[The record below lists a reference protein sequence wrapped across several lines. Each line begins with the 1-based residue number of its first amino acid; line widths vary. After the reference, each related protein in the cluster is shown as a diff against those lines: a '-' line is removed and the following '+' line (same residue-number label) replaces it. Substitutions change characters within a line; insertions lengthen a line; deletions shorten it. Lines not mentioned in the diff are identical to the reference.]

1 MKHKIAVMLIMIMT
15 LTMFFSSFAY
25 ADKGT
30 VGIKV
35 EFDKAAY
42 VTGETATAT
51 LTLTGMD
58 SGKTL
63 RAFQTYLVFDDK
75 IIKFKS
81 AGFDEIFKDEE
92 KNAINYI
99 NLVENSNNTI
109 VAYLDY
115 PRGIIKSDG
124 TELELGKIEFIVIGD
139 ANSNIELNFVG
150 ENHKHI
156 VARPIKAEDETAM
169 DSHYNITDK
178 TKATATVKSVVA
190 GNTSA
195 KLEDGTI
202 KASIDIALPQKQA
215 AVLIAQLYDT
225 QTKLTKGTV
234 VEPIE
239 KSEISAVS
247 KKFNMEFNG
256 ISVKDNLVVR
266 YYLWESFANMKALT
280 TIPQQKIE

>member
-75 IIKFKS
+75 IIEFES
-81 AGFDEIFKDEE
+81 AEFDEKFKDEE
-92 KNAINYI
+92 NAINYI
-99 NLVENSNNTI
+99 NLVEDSTNTI

-115 PRGIIKSDG
+115 PSGIIQSVG
-124 TELELGKIEFIVIGD
+124 TEMELGKINFTVIGD
-139 ANSNIELNFVG
+139 AGSEIKLDFVG
-150 ENHKHI
+150 EAYKHI
-156 VARPIKAEDETAM
+156 VARPIMTEDETAM
-169 DSHYNITDK
+169 DSHYKITDK

-195 KLEDGTI
+195 KLEGNKV
-202 KASIDIALPQKQA
+202 KASIDIALPKSQS

-239 KSEISAVS
+239 KNEISAVS

-256 ISVKDNLVVR
+256 ISAKDNLVVR

-280 TIPQQKIE
+280 TIPQQEIE